1 MILDLNVDSW
11 ILRENYNKELPVVF
25 TECLEALIAYINS
38 FLLQNHHNQLVV
50 SIYGNG
56 KPYVIA

>member
-1 MILDLNVDSW
+1 MDSW
-11 ILRENYNKELPVVF
+11 ILRENYSKDLPVSF
-25 TECLEALIAYINS
+25 TECLEAIIAFINS

-56 KPYVIA
+56 KP